1 LTSTTPCSI
10 ILDKRERLIARSG
23 TFRAKALSR
32 RGGGFSSI
40 LKRTSAMTNQPEV
53 IADQPEPANLRFLR
67 RLVTT
72 LTATM
77 ILGLIAIFTV
87 LVISLQPSN
96 QPFPEIVALPEKTDV
111 LSISRTPNELVVISQ
126 EKIIYV
132 LSANGKKLLQT
143 FKMD

>member
-1 LTSTTPCSI
+1 
-10 ILDKRERLIARSG
+10 
-23 TFRAKALSR
+23 
-32 RGGGFSSI
+32 
-40 LKRTSAMTNQPEV
+40 MTNQSEV

-87 LVISLQPSN
+87 LVIRLQPSN
-96 QPFPEIVALPEKTDV
+96 QPFPEIIALPEKTDV

-132 LSANGKKLLQT
+132 LSANGEKLLQT